1 MYLSN
6 SIYMHR
12 VVKISKGLNINLKGA
27 PAQELTAVET
37 PKYYALMPADF
48 TRVTPKVVVKPEDVV
63 KAGEPLFVDKSIP
76 ELQFVSPVSGKVVAV
91 NRGERR
97 RVLSVVVE
105 SDGKFESVEYKA
117 KDVLSLSADDVK
129 ADLLKA
135 GLFAFVR
142 QRPYDVIADPKDTP
156 RAIYVSAFDT
166 KPLAVSFEMALKG
179 NEEDFQVGLDALS
192 RIAPVHLGICKCQKS
207 TALTVAK
214 NVQTTVFV
222 GPHPA
227 GNVGVQINKTAPINK
242 GEIVWT
248 IGAEEV
254 IFIGRLFNKGKVD
267 FTRTIALA
275 GSEVKNPSYSKVVLG
290 AQLENILKGRLEE
303 KYENRIID
311 GNVLTGKK
319 TTADGFLGAFSTEVT
334 VIPEIMND
342 ADMLGW
348 AMPRFGMYSTSRSYF
363 SWLCSK
369 RKYTIDARIKGG
381 ERHMIMSNEYDKVF
395 PMDIYPEYLLK
406 AIITGNIDKMEQL
419 GIYEV
424 APEDF
429 ALCEFV
435 DSSKLELQR
444 IVREGLDKLRAEMC

>member
-1 MYLSN
+1 
-6 SIYMHR
+6 MHR

-363 SWLCSK
+363 SWLCPK

>member
-1 MYLSN
+1 
-6 SIYMHR
+6 MHR

-27 PAQELTAVET
+27 PVAEFASVA
-37 PKYYALMPADF
+37 PAKFYALMPSDF
-48 TRVTPKVVVKPEDVV
+48 TRITPKVVVKPEDKV
-63 KAGEPLFVDKSIP
+63 KAGDPLFFDKENP
-76 ELQFVSPVSGKVVAV
+76 ELQFVSPVSGTVVAV

-117 KDVLSLSADDVK
+117 KDILSLSADEVK

-135 GLFAFVR
+135 GLFAFIR
-142 QRPYDVIADPKDTP
+142 QRPYDVIAAPGDTP
-156 RAIYVSAFDT
+156 RAIYVSAFDS
-166 KPLAVSFEMALKG
+166 KPLAVDFEIALKG
-179 NEEDFQVGLDALS
+179 NEEDFQTGLDALS
-192 RIAPVHLGICKCQKS
+192 RIAPVHLGLCACQKS
-207 TALTVAK
+207 AALNVAK
-214 NVQTTVFV
+214 NVTTTIFK

-227 GNVGVQINKTAPINK
+227 GNVGVQINKTAPVNK
-242 GEIVWT
+242 GEVVWT

-254 IFIGRLFNKGKVD
+254 IFIGRLFNRGKID
-267 FTRTIALA
+267 FTRTVALV
-275 GSEVKNPSYSKVVLG
+275 GSEVKNPSYSKMVLG
-290 AQLENILKGRLEE
+290 AQISNLVNGRLED
-303 KYENRIID
+303 KYELRIID

-319 TTADGFLGAFSTEVT
+319 TTTEGFLGAFSNEIT
-334 VIPEIMND
+334 VIPEIMGG
-342 ADMLGW
+342 AEMLGW
-348 AMPRFGMYSTSRSYF
+348 IAPRFSMLSTSRSYF
-363 SWLCSK
+363 SWLTPK
-369 RKYTIDARIKGG
+369 RKYTVDARIKGG

-435 DSSKLELQR
+435 DSSKLEIQR

>member
-1 MYLSN
+1 
-6 SIYMHR
+6 MHR
-12 VVKISKGLNINLKGA
+12 VVKISKGLDINLKGA
-27 PAQELTAVET
+27 PADEFTSVAPAKL
-37 PKYYALMPADF
+37 YALMPADF
-48 TRVTPKVVVKPEDVV
+48 TRVTPKVVVKPEDAV
-63 KAGEPLFVDKSIP
+63 KAGDPLFFDKENP

-117 KDVLSLSADDVK
+117 KDVLSLSAGEVK

-135 GLFAFVR
+135 GLFAFFR
-142 QRPYDVIADPKDTP
+142 QRPYDVIAMPGDTP
-156 RAIYVSAFDT
+156 RAIYVSAFDS
-166 KPLAVSFEMALKG
+166 KPLAVNFEIALKG
-179 NEEDFQVGLDALS
+179 NEDDFQTGLDALS
-192 RIAPVHLGICKCQKS
+192 RIAPVHLGICACQKS
-207 TALTVAK
+207 AALNVAK
-214 NVQTTVFV
+214 NVATTIFK

-227 GNVGVQINKTAPINK
+227 GNVGVQINKTAPVNK

-267 FTRTIALA
+267 FTRTVALV
-275 GSEVKNPSYSKVVLG
+275 GSEVKNPSYSKMILG
-290 AQLENILKGRLEE
+290 AQISNLVKGRLEE
-303 KYENRIID
+303 KYELRVID

-319 TTADGFLGAFSTEVT
+319 TAVDGFLGAFSNEVT
-334 VIPEIMND
+334 VIPEVMGG
-342 ADMLGW
+342 AEMLGW
-348 AMPRFGMYSTSRSYF
+348 IAPRFSMFSTSRSYF
-363 SWLCSK
+363 SWLMPS

>member
-1 MYLSN
+1 
-6 SIYMHR
+6 MHR
-12 VVKISKGLNINLKGA
+12 VVKISKGLNISLKGA
-27 PAQELTAVET
+27 PVAEMTSVET
-37 PKYYALMPADF
+37 AKLYALMPADF

-63 KAGEPLFVDKSIP
+63 KAGDPLFFDKENP
-76 ELQFVSPVSGKVVAV
+76 QLQFVSPVSGKVVAV

-117 KDVLSLSADDVK
+117 KDVFSLSAEEIK

-135 GLFAFVR
+135 GLFAFMR
-142 QRPYDVIADPKDTP
+142 QRPYDVIAMPGDTP
-156 RAIYVSAFDT
+156 RSIYVSAFDS
-166 KPLAVSFEMALKG
+166 KPLAVNFEIALKG
-179 NEEDFQVGLDALS
+179 NEEDFQTGLDALS
-192 RIAPVHLGICKCQKS
+192 RIAPVHLGICACQKS
-207 TALTVAK
+207 PALQVAK
-214 NVQTTVFV
+214 NVAITAFK

-227 GNVGVQINKTAPINK
+227 GNVGVQINKTNPVNK

-267 FTRTIALA
+267 FTRTVALA

-290 AQLENILKGRLEE
+290 AQITNLLAGRLEE
-303 KYENRIID
+303 ANELRIID

-319 TTADGFLGAFSTEVT
+319 TTADGFLGAFSTEIT
-334 VIPEIMND
+334 VIPENLND
-342 ADMLGW
+342 AEILGW
-348 AMPRFGMYSTSRSYF
+348 AAPRFGMYSTSRSYF
-363 SWLCSK
+363 SWLMPK

-395 PMDIYPEYLLK
+395 PMDIYPEYLIK

>member
-1 MYLSN
+1 
-6 SIYMHR
+6 MHR

-27 PAQELTAVET
+27 PAQELIAVET

-290 AQLENILKGRLEE
+290 AQLENILKGRLED

-363 SWLCSK
+363 SWLCPK

>member
-1 MYLSN
+1 
-6 SIYMHR
+6 MHR

-27 PAQELTAVET
+27 PVAEFTSVA
-37 PKYYALMPADF
+37 PAKFYALMPSDF
-48 TRVTPKVVVKPEDVV
+48 TRITPKVVVKPEDKV
-63 KAGEPLFVDKSIP
+63 KAGDPLFFDKENP
-76 ELQFVSPVSGKVVAV
+76 ELQFVSPVSGTVVAV

-117 KDVLSLSADDVK
+117 KDILSLSADEVK

-135 GLFAFVR
+135 GLFAFIR
-142 QRPYDVIADPKDTP
+142 QRPYDVIAAPGDTP
-156 RAIYVSAFDT
+156 RAIYVSAFDS
-166 KPLAVSFEMALKG
+166 KPLAVDFEIALKG
-179 NEEDFQVGLDALS
+179 NEEDFQTGLDALS
-192 RIAPVHLGICKCQKS
+192 RIAPVHLGLCACQKS
-207 TALTVAK
+207 AALNVAK
-214 NVQTTVFV
+214 NVTTTIFK

-227 GNVGVQINKTAPINK
+227 GNVGVQINKTAPVNK

-254 IFIGRLFNKGKVD
+254 IFIGRLFNRGKID
-267 FTRTIALA
+267 FTRTVALV
-275 GSEVKNPSYSKVVLG
+275 GSEVKNPSYSKMVLG
-290 AQLENILKGRLEE
+290 AQISGLINGRLEE
-303 KYENRIID
+303 KYELRIID

-319 TTADGFLGAFSTEVT
+319 TTADGYLGAFSNEIT
-334 VIPEIMND
+334 VIPEVMGG
-342 ADMLGW
+342 AEMLGW
-348 AMPRFGMYSTSRSYF
+348 IAPRFSMLSTSRSYF
-363 SWLCSK
+363 SWLMPS
-369 RKYTIDARIKGG
+369 RKYTVDARIKGG

-395 PMDIYPEYLLK
+395 PMDIYPEYLIK

-419 GIYEV
+419 GVYEV

>member
-1 MYLSN
+1 
-6 SIYMHR
+6 MHR

-27 PAQELTAVET
+27 PVAEMTSVDAAKL
-37 PKYYALMPADF
+37 YALMPADF
-48 TRVTPKVVVKPEDVV
+48 TRVTPKVVVKPEDAV
-63 KAGEPLFVDKSIP
+63 KAGDPLFVDKANP

-117 KDVLSLSADDVK
+117 KDVLSLSSDEVK

-135 GLFAFVR
+135 GLFAFMR
-142 QRPYDVIADPKDTP
+142 QRPYDVIANPSDAP
-156 RAIYVSAFDT
+156 RAIYVSAFDS
-166 KPLAVSFEMALKG
+166 KPLAVNFEIALKG
-179 NEEDFQVGLDALS
+179 NEDDFQTGLDALS
-192 RIAPVHLGICKCQKS
+192 RIAPVHLGICACQKS
-207 TALTVAK
+207 TALLVAK
-214 NVQTTVFV
+214 NVTTTIFK

-227 GNVGVQINKTAPINK
+227 GNVGVQINKTAPVNK

-254 IFIGRLFNKGKVD
+254 VFIGRLFNKGKVD
-267 FTRTIALA
+267 FTRTVALA
-275 GSEVKNPSYSKVVLG
+275 GSEVKNPSYSKVILG
-290 AQLENILKGRLEE
+290 AQISTLVESRLENKNELRV
-303 KYENRIID
+303 ID

-319 TTADGFLGAFSTEVT
+319 TTTDGFLGAFSTEIT
-334 VIPEIMND
+334 VIPEILND
-342 ADMLGW
+342 ADLLGW
-348 AMPRFGMYSTSRSYF
+348 AAPRFGMYSTSRSYF
-363 SWLCSK
+363 SWLAPK
-369 RKYTIDARIKGG
+369 REYTIDARIKGG

-395 PMDIYPEYLLK
+395 PMDIYPEYLIK

>member
-1 MYLSN
+1 
-6 SIYMHR
+6 MHR
-12 VVKISKGLNINLKGA
+12 VVKISKGLDINLKGA
-27 PAQELTAVET
+27 PVNEMTAV
-37 PKYYALMPADF
+37 KAANLYALMPADF
-48 TRVTPKVVVKPEDVV
+48 TRVTPKVVVKPEDSV
-63 KAGEPLFVDKSIP
+63 KAGDALFVDKNAP
-76 ELQFVSPVSGKVVAV
+76 ELRFVSPVSGKVVAV

-117 KDVLSLSADDVK
+117 KDVFSLSASDVK
-129 ADLLKA
+129 NALLEA

-142 QRPYDVIADPKDTP
+142 QRPYDVIATPTDTP
-156 RAIYVSAFDT
+156 RAIFVSAFDS
-166 KPLAVSFEMALKG
+166 KPLAVDFEVALKG
-179 NEEDFQVGLDALS
+179 NEEDFQTGLDALS
-192 RIAPVHLGICKCQKS
+192 RIAPTYLNVSVEQ
-207 TALTVAK
+207 TNAALSVAK
-214 NVQTTVFV
+214 NVTTTAFK

-227 GNVGVQINKTAPINK
+227 GNVGVQINHIAPVNK

-267 FTRTIALA
+267 FTRTVALA
-275 GSEVKNPSYSKVVLG
+275 GSEVKNPSYSKVILG
-290 AQLENILKGRLEE
+290 AQISTLVEGRLENKNE
-303 KYENRIID
+303 LRVID

-319 TTADGFLGAFSTEVT
+319 TTTDGFLGAFSTEIT
-334 VIPEIMND
+334 VIPEILND
-342 ADMLGW
+342 ADLLGW
-348 AMPRFGMYSTSRSYF
+348 AAPRFGMYSTSRSYF
-363 SWLCSK
+363 SWLAPK
-369 RKYTIDARIKGG
+369 REYTIDARIKGG

-395 PMDIYPEYLLK
+395 PMDIYPEYLIK

>member
-1 MYLSN
+1 
-6 SIYMHR
+6 MHR

-319 TTADGFLGAFSTEVT
+319 TTADGFLGAFSTEIT

-342 ADMLGW
+342 ADILGW

-363 SWLCSK
+363 SWLCPK

>member
-1 MYLSN
+1 
-6 SIYMHR
+6 MHR
-12 VVKISKGLNINLKGA
+12 IVKISKGLNINLKGA
-27 PAQELTAVET
+27 PVAEVTAVE
-37 PKYYALMPADF
+37 PAKFYALKPADF

-63 KAGEPLFVDKSIP
+63 KAGDPLFFDKANP

-105 SDGKFESVEYKA
+105 SDGKFESVECKA
-117 KDVLSLSADDVK
+117 KDVLSLSADEIK

-135 GLFAFVR
+135 GMFAFMR
-142 QRPYDVIADPKDTP
+142 QRPYDVIATPGDTP
-156 RAIYVSAFDT
+156 RAIYVSAFDS
-166 KPLAVSFEMALKG
+166 KPLAANFELALKG
-179 NEEDFQVGLDALS
+179 NETDFQTGLDALS
-192 RIAPVHLGICKCQKS
+192 RIAPVHLGICACQKS
-207 TALTVAK
+207 TALLVAK
-214 NVQTTVFV
+214 NVTTTIFK

-227 GNVGVQINKTAPINK
+227 GNVGVQINKTAPVNK

-254 IFIGRLFNKGKVD
+254 IFIGRLFNKGKID
-267 FTRTIALA
+267 FTRTVALA
-275 GSEVKNPSYSKVVLG
+275 GSEVKNPSHSKMVLG
-290 AQLENILKGRLEE
+290 AQITNLVKGRLESNNE
-303 KYENRIID
+303 LRIID
-311 GNVLTGKK
+311 GNVLTGSK
-319 TTADGFLGAFSTEVT
+319 TTEDGFLGAFSTQIT
-334 VIPEIMND
+334 VIPEIMGGD
-342 ADMLGW
+342 ELLGW
-348 AMPRFGMYSTSRSYF
+348 AMPRFSMYSTSRSYF
-363 SWLCSK
+363 SWLMPK

-395 PMDIYPEYLLK
+395 PMDIYPEYLIK

>member
-1 MYLSN
+1 
-6 SIYMHR
+6 MHR

-290 AQLENILKGRLEE
+290 AQLENLLKGRLEE

-363 SWLCSK
+363 SWLCPK